1 VIDASGAE
9 GRDPLEDFH
18 IINRELRD
26 YSEKLAEKPQ
36 IIAANKTDIPG
47 TQENIERIRAG
58 LEPMGCRVFPVSAA
72 QNKGFGPLLD
82 EILQLLDELPE
93 PESFEEEVDIYRP
106 DVERE
111 QPYEITLVNG
121 EYVISGPAVDK
132 LLGMVNLDDYDSL
145 QYFQRM
151 LRKQG
156 IIDALREKGVQDGDT
171 VRMNDFSFDFL
182 N

>member
-1 VIDASGAE
+1 ME
-9 GRDPLEDFH
+9 
-18 IINRELRD
+18 
-26 YSEKLAEKPQ
+26 
-36 IIAANKTDIPG
+36 
-47 TQENIERIRAG
+47 
-58 LEPMGCRVFPVSAA
+58 M
-72 QNKGFGPLLD
+72 
-82 EILQLLDELPE
+82 
-93 PESFEEEVDIYRP
+93 
-106 DVERE
+106 E